1 MKFGAIIEA
10 RMTSTRLPGKI
21 LYEAAGKSFLQHLI
35 NRLKKVKQINKIII
49 ATTLNSEDN
58 ILRSIAKKNKVF
70 LFRGSENDVL
80 SRVIGASKKFNVKNI
95 VNITSDCP
103 IIDID
108 IISQIIETFRINNVD
123 FVTNSDYR
131 SYPDGMD
138 VSVCKH
144 KSLIK
149 TYKMTK
155 DKKYR
160 EHISL
165 FIKHNKKIFKQI
177 NIVAPKNI
185 FWPSLGLTLDEHKD
199 YIFLKKIIEHFYK
212 RKNYFFKCHEIIEL
226 LKKNKNWLKI
236 NSKVKRNFIKYKK

>member
-108 IISQIIETFRINNVD
+108 IISQIIETFRSFYFLVSNFID
-123 FVTNSDYR
+123 TLITYHLCISD
-131 SYPDGMD
+131 P
-138 VSVCKH
+138 VSH
-144 KSLIK
+144 
-149 TYKMTK
+149 
-155 DKKYR
+155 DKKV
-160 EHISL
+160 I
-165 FIKHNKKIFKQI
+165 
-177 NIVAPKNI
+177 
-185 FWPSLGLTLDEHKD
+185 
-199 YIFLKKIIEHFYK
+199 
-212 RKNYFFKCHEIIEL
+212 
-226 LKKNKNWLKI
+226 
-236 NSKVKRNFIKYKK
+236 

>member
-1 MKFGAIIEA
+1 
-10 RMTSTRLPGKI
+10 
-21 LYEAAGKSFLQHLI
+21 
-35 NRLKKVKQINKIII
+35 
-49 ATTLNSEDN
+49 
-58 ILRSIAKKNKVF
+58 
-70 LFRGSENDVL
+70 
-80 SRVIGASKKFNVKNI
+80 
-95 VNITSDCP
+95 
-103 IIDID
+103 
-108 IISQIIETFRINNVD
+108 
-123 FVTNSDYR
+123 
-131 SYPDGMD
+131 
-138 VSVCKH
+138 
-144 KSLIK
+144 
-149 TYKMTK
+149 MTK